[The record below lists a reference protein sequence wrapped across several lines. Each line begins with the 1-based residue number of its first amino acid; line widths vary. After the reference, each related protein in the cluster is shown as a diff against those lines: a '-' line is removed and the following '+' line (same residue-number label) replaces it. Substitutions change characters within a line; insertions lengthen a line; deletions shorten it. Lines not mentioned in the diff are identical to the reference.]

1 MFYIGNTI
9 IMQAT
14 LFLIQSSAIA
24 SLATIEKLKS
34 IYQEHDQV
42 VFLGESI
49 LALSEEL
56 VKELTH
62 CYILKSEM
70 SFLNPELKNFIKYL
84 DYDEFSDLVLQFERC
99 VSFK

>member
-1 MFYIGNTI
+1 MFYIGNT

-42 VFLGESI
+42 VF
-49 LALSEEL
+49 
-56 VKELTH
+56 
-62 CYILKSEM
+62 
-70 SFLNPELKNFIKYL
+70 
-84 DYDEFSDLVLQFERC
+84 
-99 VSFK
+99 